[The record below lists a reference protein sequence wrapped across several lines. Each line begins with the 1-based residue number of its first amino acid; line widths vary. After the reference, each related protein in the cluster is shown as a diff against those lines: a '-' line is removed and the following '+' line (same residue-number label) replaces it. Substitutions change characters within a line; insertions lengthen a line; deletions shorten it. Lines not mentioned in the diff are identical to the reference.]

1 MKRSEALPVKQ
12 EIEAFSLK
20 EDGEMNASDLK
31 SYYAEMPELQFHQMM
46 QDMDFFAQEF
56 SDPIFG
62 FADTFDT
69 LIRDY
74 SGDPESEI
82 HARTSIQSA
91 ELAESEWLY
100 NIGVGESD
108 CSSDS
113 GQITPEDYDS
123 EASNSEYYSC
133 EEEDGSNQ
141 VLGKFNEVENVLNL
155 LHEVAQSPTVQSFAD
170 FVPECVVPFYEPETA
185 KGTVLFDEGVA
196 INEDQNVGNSE
207 LCKETNPSF
216 DTEESHTIDLSST
229 SPIETYDKSILECGY
244 EDNAFWSILTDTVV
258 YHGENNLSSLIFD
271 FDKSYNTT
279 VNQTYITDP
288 KDLYF
293 NADNNNV
300 PNFLKY
306 SETGKGEPGGHG
318 PDSQILNSQEDN
330 THRQTFKSKQE
341 YFMAVHCNE
350 PELNQRYPVKTTIQN
365 KFDPIQCV
373 TTTHLWSNRS
383 AKPLPRLENKGLF
396 EMGKISFKIDST
408 LQGKLL
414 DDKQR

>member
-12 EIEAFSLK
+12 EVEAFSLK
-20 EDGEMNASDLK
+20 EDGEMNASDLQ
-31 SYYAEMPELQFHQMM
+31 SYYADMPELQFHQMM

-62 FADTFDT
+62 FVDTFDT

-74 SGDPESEI
+74 SGDPEPEI

-100 NIGVGESD
+100 NIGLGESD

-123 EASNSEYYSC
+123 EASDSEYYSC

-141 VLGKFNEVENVLNL
+141 VLGKFNDVENVLNL

-170 FVPECVVPFYEPETA
+170 FTPECVVPFYEPKTV

-216 DTEESHTIDLSST
+216 DTEESHTINLSLT
-229 SPIETYDKSILECGY
+229 SPIETHDKSILECGY

-258 YHGENNLSSLIFD
+258 YHEENNFSSLIFD
-271 FDKSYNTT
+271 IDKSYNTT
-279 VNQTYITDP
+279 EEQTYITDP

-293 NADNNNV
+293 NADNNNI
-300 PNFLKY
+300 PNNIRD
-306 SETGKGEPGGHG
+306 SEIGKGEPGGHG
-318 PDSQILNSQEDN
+318 PD
-330 THRQTFKSKQE
+330 
-341 YFMAVHCNE
+341 
-350 PELNQRYPVKTTIQN
+350 
-365 KFDPIQCV
+365 
-373 TTTHLWSNRS
+373 
-383 AKPLPRLENKGLF
+383 
-396 EMGKISFKIDST
+396 
-408 LQGKLL
+408 
-414 DDKQR
+414 